1 MVYIFAG
8 LSIILGFIDAVSQ
21 ETWGRR
27 RRKRRH
33 TSDAGQ
39 DDKDESGGLTPVPYS
54 SYRLLAGGFLSR
66 FS

>member
-27 RRKRRH
+27 RRKQRH

-39 DDKDESGGLTPVPYS
+39 DDKEESCG
-54 SYRLLAGGFLSR
+54 
-66 FS
+66 

>member
-8 LSIILGFIDAVSQ
+8 LNIILGFIDAVSQ

-39 DDKDESGGLTPVPYS
+39 DDKEESCG
-54 SYRLLAGGFLSR
+54 
-66 FS
+66 

>member
-8 LSIILGFIDAVSQ
+8 LNIILGFIDAVSQ

-33 TSDAGQ
+33 TSDAGR
-39 DDKDESGGLTPVPYS
+39 DDKEESCG
-54 SYRLLAGGFLSR
+54 
-66 FS
+66 